1 MKYKW
6 TWLVL
11 ITAVSAGIM
20 CSTVQQKGRHAVS
33 RHAVIYEDVTLDEVW
48 EAARETVVEIGFR
61 IRKEDRE
68 KGFMDAESGHD
79 AYANGQAPL
88 MNIMINETIGQ
99 IRVDCL
105 MAQDPEKIDS
115 SRDFL
120 IRFFKELEE
129 RLNKRD
135 PS

>member
-1 MKYKW
+1 MKHKW

-20 CSTVQQKGRHAVS
+20 CTSVQQKGRHAVS
-33 RHAVIYEDVTLDEVW
+33 RHAVIYEDVSMDEVW
-48 EAARETVVEIGFR
+48 DAARGAVEEIGFN
-61 IRKEDRE
+61 IRMENRE
-68 KGFMDAESGHD
+68 KGFLDAVSSHN
-79 AYANGQAPL
+79 AYANGESPL
-88 MNIMINETIGQ
+88 MNIMVHDTAGQ

-120 IRFFKELEE
+120 IRFFTELEK
-129 RLNKRD
+129 RLNK
-135 PS
+135 